1 MRFVNPKSKQENR
14 MSRHARV
21 LGVGAIVLALAAAYV
36 TGDLAADE
44 KSAKEGIDK
53 LAKSLEKGSP
63 DKAALE
69 SMKKEHLDEIMYLFK
84 LRKSGGFGVG
94 ANAGAITPDGIE
106 LKIISL
112 GKKTLK
118 GDLDKQAD
126 AIAEAAYRTAAIAD
140 VAIHMCP
147 VKKKM
152 GDKDPKDWEKW
163 SKGMKDAAME
173 LAKAAKA
180 KDPKKVEAAAK
191 RLNDNCQ
198 QCHGV
203 FRD

>member
-1 MRFVNPKSKQENR
+1 

-21 LGVGAIVLALAAAYV
+21 LGVGAIVLALAAAV
-36 TGDLAADE
+36 VGGDLAADQ
-44 KSAKEGIDK
+44 KSARQGIDK

-63 DKAALE
+63 DKAALD
-69 SMKKEHLDEIMYLFK
+69 SLKKENLDDIMYLFK
-84 LRKSGGFGVG
+84 LRKSEGFGVG
-94 ANAGAITPDGIE
+94 AKPGAITPDGIE
-106 LKIISL
+106 LKIINL
-112 GKKTLK
+112 GKKTIK

-126 AIAEAAYRTAAIAD
+126 AIAEAAYRTAAIAEI
-140 VAIHMCP
+140 ALHKCP
-147 VKKKM
+147 IPKKM
-152 GDKDPKDWEKW
+152 GEKDPKDWEKW
-163 SKGMKDAAME
+163 TKGMKDAAMD

-191 RLNDNCQ
+191 KLNDNCQ